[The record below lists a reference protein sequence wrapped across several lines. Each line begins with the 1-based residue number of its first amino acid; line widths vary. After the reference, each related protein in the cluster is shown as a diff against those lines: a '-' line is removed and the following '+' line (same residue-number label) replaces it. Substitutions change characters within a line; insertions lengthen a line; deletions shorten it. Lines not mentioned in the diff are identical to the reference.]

1 MTRRRRPRIISPG
14 MSVELADGLEL
25 DRKTIRQWRNRFA
38 EMRCDGMLDEPR
50 PCRPPV
56 VGDDQIEALI
66 TTTLWLAGRGVPT
79 GGSGATDEAGSVSKR
94 GHVNGPA
101 SGSWL

>member
-38 EMRCDGMLDEPR
+38 EMRCDGMLD
-50 PCRPPV
+50 
-56 VGDDQIEALI
+56 
-66 TTTLWLAGRGVPT
+66 
-79 GGSGATDEAGSVSKR
+79 
-94 GHVNGPA
+94 
-101 SGSWL
+101 